1 MAISRRSVFECLSR
15 IFYSSVMITLNGLY
29 ADMSSLSQLIN
40 LISMSFDYA
49 RHHNLD
55 VTLRVSPESP
65 KPVLLFD
72 QTAVAIPVKSKKR
85 IDYLKP
91 LLP

>member
-1 MAISRRSVFECLSR
+1 
-15 IFYSSVMITLNGLY
+15 MITLNGLY
-29 ADMSSLSQLIN
+29 ADMSSLRQLIN

-65 KPVLLFD
+65 KPVILFD
-72 QTAVAIPVKSKKR
+72 QTAVALPVKSKKL
-85 IDYLKP
+85 IDYLNP